1 MFHKAL
7 ELKFKQGTTLQVK
20 FQTGE
25 VKQYDM
31 SVLFSKHPQL
41 KALKNRKLFLSGKLM
56 GAYGIIW
63 NEDLDIEAETIYEE
77 GITVKTE
84 ELSPNYVVG
93 NAISEARDKSGL
105 SQKQLANLTGIDQSD
120 ISKIERGVGNPSINT
135 LNRIA
140 KALDARLFVSIM

>member
-31 SVLFSKHPQL
+31 SVLFSKYPQL

-77 GITVKTE
+77 CITVKTE

-93 NAISEARDKSGL
+93 NAISEARDK
-105 SQKQLANLTGIDQSD
+105 
-120 ISKIERGVGNPSINT
+120 
-135 LNRIA
+135 
-140 KALDARLFVSIM
+140 